1 MKRIRSIL
9 YRYRL
14 MTSLMALV
22 VLLGAL
28 SVTPAEADGP
38 IVLEG
43 WDVCYT
49 GCIDWNQQD
58 GCVQCQ
64 ACCSKYSTGEYQCWT
79 DEPSHCA

>member
-14 MTSLMALV
+14 VTSLLALV

-28 SVTPAEADGP
+28 AVTPAEAGDEF
-38 IVLEG
+38 VLEG

-49 GCIDWNQQD
+49 GCVNWNQHD
-58 GCVQCQ
+58 GCVQCL
-64 ACCSKYSTGEYQCWT
+64 ACCSKYSTGEYSCWN